1 MVAHAILGGTVAA
14 LQGNSAAA
22 GAAGAAA
29 GELAAKAIVGML
41 YPDVN
46 DLSKLSEEQ
55 KQTVSAL
62 ATISATIS
70 ARMVGGL
77 AGDSTGSAVAGA
89 QGGKNAVENN
99 FLSVSEKTELEIAKQ
114 KLNSKDPAER
124 DKAQKTINDLREKDI
139 ASDQKVIDACAT
151 EMPEV
156 LPVPVRDWK

>member
-1 MVAHAILGGTVAA
+1 MNME
-14 LQGNSAAA
+14 NS
-22 GAAGAAA
+22 
-29 GELAAKAIVGML
+29 
-41 YPDVN
+41 
-46 DLSKLSEEQ
+46 LSAQQYAPEQ
-55 KQTVSAL
+55 V
-62 ATISATIS
+62 
-70 ARMVGGL
+70 V
-77 AGDSTGSAVAGA
+77 
-89 QGGKNAVENN
+89 VENN

>member
-1 MVAHAILGGTVAA
+1 ME
-14 LQGNSAAA
+14 NS
-22 GAAGAAA
+22 
-29 GELAAKAIVGML
+29 
-41 YPDVN
+41 
-46 DLSKLSEEQ
+46 LSAQQYAPEQ
-55 KQTVSAL
+55 V
-62 ATISATIS
+62 
-70 ARMVGGL
+70 V
-77 AGDSTGSAVAGA
+77 
-89 QGGKNAVENN
+89 VENN